1 MGSDHSNG
9 GGVYIYIYIY
19 IYIQPAGIRRDRYG
33 ELSIE

>member
-1 MGSDHSNG
+1 MGSDHSKG
-9 GGVYIYIYIY
+9 GGVY

>member
-9 GGVYIYIYIY
+9 GGVYIYIY